1 MLQLVYVS
9 SATPNAAPA
18 DPAAILAVSRTNN
31 RRDSITGLLYSDGT
45 RFLQALEGPADKV
58 EAAFARIKQD
68 ERHRAVVILSRRE
81 IDARE
86 FGDWEMAHRMPGADA
101 DRFIAR
107 VSELAANAS
116 PNVRATFESF
126 AQVRRA
132 A

>member
-9 SATPNAAPA
+9 SATPGTSLV
-18 DPAAILAVSRTNN
+18 DPAAILSVSRANN
-31 RRDSITGLLYSDGT
+31 GRDQITGMLYSDGT

-58 EAAFARIKQD
+58 EAAFARIKAD
-68 ERHRAVVILSRRE
+68 KRHRAIVVLSERE

-86 FGDWEMAHRMPGADA
+86 FGEWEMAHRVAGTDA
-101 DRFIAR
+101 DHFIER
-107 VSELAANAS
+107 VRLLAGNAS
-116 PNVRATFESF
+116 PNIRATFESF